1 MDGESGMWLMEVP
14 WWVMSL
20 HVRDTFD
27 RGSAVSCCQ
36 QLTRGEC
43 SLTGPA
49 WPAAFPTHQPAPAA
63 IFIQQKSSHVESDR
77 IGLFPPRSLNM
88 ASERSF
94 TNVWEVTECG
104 ATDSQIR

>member
-49 WPAAFPTHQPAPAA
+49 WPAAFPNGRSSSTAA
-63 IFIQQKSSHVESDR
+63 IFIQQKSSHVFDR
-77 IGLFPPRSLNM
+77 IGLFPIRPLKS
-88 ASERSF
+88 ASNKCVGGR
-94 TNVWEVTECG
+94 
-104 ATDSQIR
+104 

>member
-1 MDGESGMWLMEVP
+1 MDGESGMWLMEVL

-49 WPAAFPTHQPAPAA
+49 WPAAFPKQLH
-63 IFIQQKSSHVESDR
+63 SSYFHSAKKFSRLRQNRAFPDPPIKV
-77 IGLFPPRSLNM
+77 GLEQMCRRVLSM
-88 ASERSF
+88 VAQIER
-94 TNVWEVTECG
+94 
-104 ATDSQIR
+104 